1 MSNSKTKRQAAGF
14 EYTVIHD
21 PSLEGRFTDPDIGR
35 EKVEKANEF
44 FKQHDTKAF
53 WEESKSAK

>member
-44 FKQHDTKAF
+44 FQTARHKGFLGRK
-53 WEESKSAK
+53 